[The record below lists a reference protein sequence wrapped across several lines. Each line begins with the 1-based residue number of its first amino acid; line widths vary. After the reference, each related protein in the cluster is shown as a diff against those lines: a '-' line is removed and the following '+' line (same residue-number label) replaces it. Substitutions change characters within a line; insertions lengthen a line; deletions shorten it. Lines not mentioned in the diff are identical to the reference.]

1 VTISRDQVAECY
13 SLAMTAYRQ
22 DLRAEEL
29 NSWLEVL
36 GAADIDGAVAV
47 TATVRLCMRPGQWPP
62 TPGDVVAE
70 TLAVMGR
77 PPAPEL
83 DAAVG
88 YYLAGDWDAHP
99 AVAQAARAVW
109 WDRVNAEAQAV
120 RQFRQLYAAAL
131 DDTVRRPAPAVRR
144 SEPAAIRESVQRAI
158 TRGDRP

>member
-1 VTISRDQVAECY
+1 MTISRDQVAECY
-13 SLAMTAYRQ
+13 QLAMTAYRC
-22 DLRAEEL
+22 DIKREEL
-29 NSWLEVL
+29 NAWLAVL
-36 GAADIDGAVAV
+36 GAADIDGDVAV
-47 TATVRLCMRPGQWPP
+47 TVTVRMCMRPGQWPP
-62 TPGDVVAE
+62 TPGDVVGE

-77 PPAPEL
+77 PPAPAI

-88 YYLAGDWDAHP
+88 YYLAGDWDVHP

-109 WDRVNAEAQAV
+109 WDRVAAEAQAV

-158 TRGDRP
+158 TRG